1 MGFDS
6 THLEKL
12 SALLANSRDTLK
24 KIEQS
29 FNSNF
34 PFHTYPAVLSVLQAL
49 LNEDTISQLGFCTE
63 TLVSIYLL
71 QRMGR
76 SHPGARMLLMRFAA
90 SLEQIVRDDTK
101 KTEQLKCRQAL
112 KEFKRTAKEAVDSD
126 RSAFHGS
133 LKVFFFKCLL
143 ETFDLDAT
151 PAKLLSLTQDEVD
164 AAMAEWAAQP
174 TVLKEKLRELTIRA
188 EDETELNSLSG
199 LGAFST
205 SSTPQLQPTPCRPLP
220 CAPSLFPGE
229 LHFILGTANDQV
241 IHVASNGHSEEWE
254 QANDLVK
261 QGSTRALSAAERQ
274 QLIGNI
280 QKKPILVSRLGLSP
294 HVVASLA
301 LNNAEAAAAIVSR
314 VPDATD
320 YFQRIIEVSKTKASV
335 VSLENVDTIVLHG
348 AKALRQ
354 RNVNAYI
361 NRYCAHIR
369 DSNEVEA
376 VKNFATT
383 LNQLI
388 NKGPKDNKELYVSD
402 GKKAEMKELLEP
414 HKSLHEVATWLN
426 SIK

>member
-1 MGFDS
+1 MIRRPPRS
-6 THLEKL
+6 TL
-12 SALLANSRDTLK
+12 SS
-24 KIEQS
+24 S
-29 FNSNF
+29 S
-34 PFHTYPAVLSVLQAL
+34 
-49 LNEDTISQLGFCTE
+49 
-63 TLVSIYLL
+63 
-71 QRMGR
+71 
-76 SHPGARMLLMRFAA
+76 AA
-90 SLEQIVRDDTK
+90 SDVYK
-101 KTEQLKCRQAL
+101 RQ
-112 KEFKRTAKEAVDSD
+112 
-126 RSAFHGS
+126 
-133 LKVFFFKCLL
+133 
-143 ETFDLDAT
+143 
-151 PAKLLSLTQDEVD
+151 
-164 AAMAEWAAQP
+164 
-174 TVLKEKLRELTIRA
+174 
-188 EDETELNSLSG
+188 
-199 LGAFST
+199 
-205 SSTPQLQPTPCRPLP
+205 
-220 CAPSLFPGE
+220 
-229 LHFILGTANDQV
+229 
-241 IHVASNGHSEEWE
+241 
-254 QANDLVK
+254 VK